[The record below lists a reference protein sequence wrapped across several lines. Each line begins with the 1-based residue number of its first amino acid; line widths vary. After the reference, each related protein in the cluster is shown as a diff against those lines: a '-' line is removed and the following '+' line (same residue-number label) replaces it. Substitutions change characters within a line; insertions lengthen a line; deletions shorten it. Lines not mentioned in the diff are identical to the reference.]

1 MIRGILDDRPRRV
14 WAILIAMSVVAVTV
28 GVVTIVIHD
37 RIHRRDIAYCDFLL
51 EFYCTLIIQPKNALP
66 HKSRTSSAG
75 TCDWRHVITG

>member
-37 RIHRRDIAYCDFLL
+37 RIHQA
-51 EFYCTLIIQPKNALP
+51 
-66 HKSRTSSAG
+66 
-75 TCDWRHVITG
+75 